1 MLRARMIEPQ
11 TQKKQNRQAVDLQLK
26 PLGFD
31 ELELIP
37 TAPTSEDQEKLFQLP
52 MVVQIHRRRGHLCM
66 NPSPTNWL
74 QLHQE
79 VEPR

>member
-26 PLGFD
+26 PLEFD

-37 TAPTSEDQEKLFQLP
+37 TAPTGEDQEKLFQLP
-52 MVVQIHRRRGHLCM
+52 MVVQVHRRRIT
-66 NPSPTNWL
+66 SA
-74 QLHQE
+74 
-79 VEPR
+79 